1 MISFPFFASFYAN
14 IKYDFFEELL
24 LWNWFEDILL

>member
-1 MISFPFFASFYAN
+1 MISFLFFASFYAN

-24 LWNWFEDILL
+24 WNWFEDIFL